1 MTRGQR
7 WTREELLAVLY
18 FYTKYK
24 GELTTPQN
32 HPLIENLAN
41 AMGRTVASIAM
52 RIANYKSVDPADS
65 GRGLEADGPYMEIW
79 REYEGNP
86 DSVLAEARQ
95 AYQKFIPAEIS
106 KEWTRSLE
114 DLLDGLEDEMAEGNS
129 SGPKSKSDFELLDV
143 PVGSILTFKDDDDV
157 ICKVVQQNPPKV
169 SYKGEVVTIS
179 KAAKMALE
187 SNSSVNGNRYWK
199 YDGELLWDRRVR
211 LEELP
216 NKAHKRI
223 DGMEIIDEAFN
234 AIGMG
239 PESPDEKQTSGTYTE
254 KRYKVI
260 EASNRTS
267 FESRL
272 NEEAGWKLHSFSV
285 ATNPAQPG
293 TTSQKVVI
301 LAVLERLKTTI
312 GTSSGD

>member
-1 MTRGQR
+1 MTRGRR

-18 FYTKYK
+18 FYIKYK
-24 GELTTPQN
+24 GELTSPQN

-65 GRGLEADGPYMEIW
+65 GRGLKADGPYMEIW

-95 AYQKFIPAEIS
+95 AYQEFIPAEIS
-106 KEWTRSLE
+106 KEWTRS
-114 DLLDGLEDEMAEGNS
+114 
-129 SGPKSKSDFELLDV
+129 
-143 PVGSILTFKDDDDV
+143 
-157 ICKVVQQNPPKV
+157 
-169 SYKGEVVTIS
+169 
-179 KAAKMALE
+179 
-187 SNSSVNGNRYWK
+187 
-199 YDGELLWDRRVR
+199 
-211 LEELP
+211 
-216 NKAHKRI
+216 
-223 DGMEIIDEAFN
+223 EAFN

-239 PESPDEKQTSGTYTE
+239 PESPDEKQTSGKNTE
-254 KRYKVI
+254 ERYKVI
-260 EASNRTS
+260 EASNRAS

-272 NEEAGWKLHSFSV
+272 NEEPGWKLHSFSV

-312 GTSSGD
+312 RTSSAD

>member
-32 HPLIENLAN
+32 HPLIEKLAK
-41 AMGRTVASIAM
+41 AMGRTVDSIAM
-52 RIANYKSVDPADS
+52 RIGNYRSQDPAYP
-65 GRGLEADGPYMEIW
+65 GRGLEGGGPYMEIW
-79 REYEGNP
+79 REYEDNP

-95 AYQKFIPAEIS
+95 AWQKFIPAAIS
-106 KEWTRSLE
+106 KEWTRS
-114 DLLDGLEDEMAEGNS
+114 
-129 SGPKSKSDFELLDV
+129 
-143 PVGSILTFKDDDDV
+143 
-157 ICKVVQQNPPKV
+157 
-169 SYKGEVVTIS
+169 
-179 KAAKMALE
+179 
-187 SNSSVNGNRYWK
+187 
-199 YDGELLWDRRVR
+199 
-211 LEELP
+211 
-216 NKAHKRI
+216 
-223 DGMEIIDEAFN
+223 EAFN

-239 PESPDEKQTSGTYTE
+239 PESPDEKQTSGTNTE

-260 EASNRTS
+260 EASNRAS
-267 FESRL
+267 FEIRL

-285 ATNPAQPG
+285 ATNPAQLG

-312 GTSSGD
+312 RTSSAD